1 MALSRK
7 KKIVITVAAVA
18 VVAIVVMSIPWVAL
32 GVIRGVRAWRNPDT
46 QAAMPGRH
54 LLTRRYVDDQF
65 RRPRDESE
73 LL

>member
-1 MALSRK
+1 MGAVVMAMS
-7 KKIVITVAAVA
+7 VGG
-18 VVAIVVMSIPWVAL
+18 VVAIFVMSIPWVAL